1 MTADTIINL
10 VISGDISDL
19 DPASINNVYD
29 RHSVPKLMTILAVG
43 EFDDDNF
50 ALSQLLV
57 KNQKGETV
65 FCGDRGQMLKSD
77 PDDEDEDGSIITT
90 ISEYLKLRDLF
101 DEDMDFEISD
111 FCENIIC
118 WLEPS
123 SSLHY
128 LESDHLAEE
137 GGSQIDASTRGKC
150 FISRLI
156 GECDPLDE
164 AAVDMVKHIEQLAA
178 NADYE
183 ALSEYDLTVL
193 ITA

>member
-1 MTADTIINL
+1 MTADTIIDL

-50 ALSQLLV
+50 DLSQLLV

-65 FCGDRGQMLKSD
+65 FCGNRGEMLKSD

-101 DEDMDFEISD
+101 GEDMDFE
-111 FCENIIC
+111 F
-118 WLEPS
+118 
-123 SSLHY
+123 
-128 LESDHLAEE
+128 DHLTAALRQMYESVANE
-137 GGSQIDASTRGKC
+137 PIPDDFLNLLDMIDAKMSASKK
-150 FISRLI
+150 F
-156 GECDPLDE
+156 
-164 AAVDMVKHIEQLAA
+164 Q
-178 NADYE
+178 
-183 ALSEYDLTVL
+183 
-193 ITA
+193 